1 LAKLRYLGKNR
12 NWEGWT
18 YIDTRGTRHSD
29 PYKVLV
35 LKPIDPTKTSPT
47 YPDVFMFL
55 ERMLEVESWND
66 KNLDRQPQLPE
77 KIDKL
82 QEIINKYVVK
92 PKLHEMM

>member
-1 LAKLRYLGKNR
+1 LAKLRHLGENR
-12 NWEGWT
+12 NWKGWT
-18 YIDTRGTRHSD
+18 YIDKTRTRHSD

-35 LKPIDPTKTSPT
+35 LEPIDPTRTSPT

-55 ERMLEVESWND
+55 ERMLEVEVWND
-66 KNLDRQPQLPE
+66 RNLNRPPQLQE
-77 KIDKL
+77 KIGKL

>member
-1 LAKLRYLGKNR
+1 
-12 NWEGWT
+12 
-18 YIDTRGTRHSD
+18 
-29 PYKVLV
+29 
-35 LKPIDPTKTSPT
+35 
-47 YPDVFMFL
+47 MFL

-77 KIDKL
+77 KIGKL